1 MNRRE
6 LIVICVVLLFACI
19 ILYVTY
25 RRIKYQLNHSQNF
38 PGSAD
43 NKVNAKEDIIIQKM
57 KAFTSDDWISL
68 YGTVFDSNGHQI
80 KLTSEHI
87 VATDNENTSDDSR
100 NEIGGVGD
108 TDDAAAEEDKEKEEE
123 KTFVIIDIETGNC
136 NNVKKSSTKNES
148 DIITEDEE
156 ETETET
162 NSATIDTHI
171 EIDTVFGTTSST
183 SSSSSDSYNI
193 RNSTH
198 HRKEEGK
205 VNAAVDKEDSNQQQ
219 TIDDDDAAV
228 GTDNDDDFDDSYNT
242 NNTTRILPLVSSSI
256 FPILSSCKGT
266 KCVICLESFQ
276 IGDDVVWSSEEEEQQ
291 KQQQQQQQHNT
302 DTSNNNTYESY
313 NININNNYY
322 CNHLFHK
329 ECMVHFLASN
339 GKRRIMSNKPMVMIY
354 NNNSSTDSD
363 CINPCPT
370 CRRNFCSITP
380 NDCIVAAIAQ

>member
-1 MNRRE
+1 MNKRD

-19 ILYVTY
+19 ILYVTWN
-25 RRIKYQLNHSQNF
+25 RIRYQLNHSPNF
-38 PGSAD
+38 PGSVD
-43 NKVNAKEDIIIQKM
+43 M

-68 YGTVFDSNGHQI
+68 YNTIFDSNGHQI
-80 KLTSEHI
+80 KLTSEHV
-87 VATDNENTSDDSR
+87 VATDNENKSDDSR
-100 NEIGGVGD
+100 NQIGGVGD
-108 TDDAAAEEDKEKEEE
+108 TDEAAAVEEEDKEKEE
-123 KTFVIIDIETGNC
+123 KTFVIIDIETGNW

-156 ETETET
+156 ETETEKH
-162 NSATIDTHI
+162 SATIDTHI

-183 SSSSSDSYNI
+183 SSSSSDSNNI

-339 GKRRIMSNKPMVMIY
+339 GKRRIMSNNPMVMIY
-354 NNNSSTDSD
+354 NNTSSTDSD
-363 CINPCPT
+363 SINPCPT